1 MVFPVVIYGVIPY
14 LPALFN
20 HETLTKMNKLFITI
34 IVLAAFLFSSQ
45 PAIAQIDYPSPSPF
59 ATIHQKV
66 GVTDVKVEYSRPA
79 KKGRI
84 LFVDVEEFGKI
95 WRTGANA
102 STKISFSTDVTLEG
116 KPVPAGE
123 YALYSIPGQTDWTV
137 MLYKDLSLGGNIGD
151 YDESKE
157 VVRVNVKA
165 EKVLDS
171 VESFTIDIGNISANG
186 ATIALVWG
194 EYYVPIKMEV
204 DTDAIVSVQ
213 IEEYMKNPMASVG
226 NNYAEA
232 ANFYFR
238 NDKDL
243 NSALEWIDKAIEI
256 NPNAFWN
263 IQTKAR
269 ILGKMENYSGA
280 IVAAQKSTEVAKAAS
295 NDFGYIEANQK
306 LIDDWSKQQ

>member
-1 MVFPVVIYGVIPY
+1 
-14 LPALFN
+14 
-20 HETLTKMNKLFITI
+20 MNKLFTI
-34 IVLAAFLFSSQ
+34 SIAMAAILFFCQ
-45 PAIAQIDYPSPSPF
+45 PAIAQIDYPSPSPL
-59 ATIHQKV
+59 AKLHQKV
-66 GVTDVKVEYSRPA
+66 GLTDVKVEYSRPA

-102 STKISFSTDVTLEG
+102 STKISFSDDVTLEG

-123 YALYSIPGQTDWTV
+123 YALYSIPGKTDWTI
-137 MLYKDLSLGGNIGD
+137 MLYKDLSLGGNIGE

-165 EKVLDS
+165 EKRSFS
-171 VESFTIDIGNISANG
+171 VESLTIDIGNISANG
-186 ATIALVWG
+186 ATIALIWG
-194 EYYVPIKMEV
+194 EYYVPVKMEV
-204 DTDAIVSVQ
+204 DTDAKVNAQ
-213 IEEYMKNPMASVG
+213 IEDYMKNPLASVG
-226 NNYAEA
+226 NNYAQA

-238 NDKDL
+238 KDKDL

-256 NPNAFWN
+256 NPTAFWN

-269 ILGKMENYSGA
+269 ILGKMEKYPEA
-280 IVAAQKSTEVAKAAS
+280 IAAAQKSTELAKAAS
-295 NDFGYIEANQK
+295 NLGYVDANQK

>member
-1 MVFPVVIYGVIPY
+1 
-14 LPALFN
+14 
-20 HETLTKMNKLFITI
+20 MNKLFTSAIT
-34 IVLAAFLFSSQ
+34 LAAILFFSQ
-45 PAIAQIDYPSPSPF
+45 NAIAQVDYPSPSPL

-102 STKISFSTDVTLEG
+102 STKISFSDDVTLEG

-123 YALYSIPGQTDWTV
+123 YALYSIPGKTDWTV
-137 MLYKDLSLGGNIGD
+137 MLYKDLSLGGNVGD
-151 YDESKE
+151 YDESNE

-165 EKVLDS
+165 EPLTGS
-171 VESFTIDIGNISANG
+171 VESFTIDIGNVSANG

-194 EYYVPIKMEV
+194 EYYVPVKMEV
-204 DTDAIVSVQ
+204 DTDAKLSAQ
-213 IEEYMKNPMASVG
+213 IESYMKNPMASVG
-226 NNYAEA
+226 NNYSQA
-232 ANFYFR
+232 ANYYLQ
-238 NDKDL
+238 NDKDM

-256 NPNAFWN
+256 NPTAFWN

-269 ILGKMENYSGA
+269 ILGKMENYTGA
-280 IVAAQKSTEVAKAAS
+280 IAAAQKSTEVAKAAP
-295 NDFGYIEANQK
+295 NDFGYIDANQK

>member
-1 MVFPVVIYGVIPY
+1 
-14 LPALFN
+14 
-20 HETLTKMNKLFITI
+20 MNKLFTI
-34 IVLAAFLFSSQ
+34 SIAMAAILFFCQ
-45 PAIAQIDYPSPSPF
+45 PAIAQIDYPSPSPL
-59 ATIHQKV
+59 AKLHQKV
-66 GVTDVKVEYSRPA
+66 GLTDVKVEYSRPA

-102 STKISFSTDVTLEG
+102 STKISFSDDVTLEG

-123 YALYSIPGQTDWTV
+123 YALYTIPGKTDWTI
-137 MLYKDLSLGGNIGD
+137 MLYKDLSLGGNIGE

-165 EKVLDS
+165 EKRSFS
-171 VESFTIDIGNISANG
+171 VESLTIDIGNISANG
-186 ATIALVWG
+186 ATIALIWG
-194 EYYVPIKMEV
+194 EYYVPVKMEV
-204 DTDAIVSVQ
+204 DTDAKVNAQ
-213 IEEYMKNPMASVG
+213 IEDYMKNPLASVG
-226 NNYAEA
+226 NNYAQA

-238 NDKDL
+238 KDKDL

-256 NPNAFWN
+256 NPTAFWN

-280 IVAAQKSTEVAKAAS
+280 ITAAQKSSEVAKAAE
-295 NDFGYIEANQK
+295 NDFGYIDANQK